1 MQKYILTAAFIMAS
15 FGLAK
20 SQNVSTAN
28 KYDIK
33 LHPEKPELTTQNKF
47 SAACFQIAD
56 VVYTVIENAKP
67 NTSIEYYST
76 IHGGKLVANCTTDK
90 LGFAQ
95 KVFSAKAVPGFAIN
109 KPTADSREGF
119 VEHFIEKEF
128 VLEKFEALRN
138 GNTISLNWNANA
150 STKNNIT
157 FEILKSTDGK
167 NYSVINTQQANSIE
181 AMNTYTFTENFNA
194 TSSYKL
200 RIIKN
205 NLITR
210 YTSEP
215 LNADANKSFKVYPT
229 ISNTS
234 IHVDASDN
242 TIEVTP
248 FYIINVSGEILK
260 NGILDKAQNEVAI
273 NELVAG
279 VYFIQIGTKTQKF
292 VKE

>member
-1 MQKYILTAAFIMAS
+1 MQKYILTAAFIVAS
-15 FGLAK
+15 FGLAN

-28 KYDIK
+28 KFDIK

-67 NTSIEYYST
+67 NTVLEFYST

-109 KPTADSREGF
+109 KPSADSREGF

-128 VLEKFEALRN
+128 VLEKFEAQRN
-138 GNTISLNWNANA
+138 GNTISLNWNANSSA
-150 STKNNIT
+150 KNTIT

-167 NYSVINTQQANSIE
+167 NYSVINTQQANSSE
-181 AMNTYTFTENFNA
+181 GLSTYTFTENFNES
-194 TSSYKL
+194 SSYKL

-205 NLITR
+205 NSIAR

-229 ISNTS
+229 VSSTN
-234 IHVDASDN
+234 IHIDASDN
-242 TIEVTP
+242 TIEPTP

-260 NGILDKAQNEVAI
+260 NGLLDKAQNEVAI
-273 NELVAG
+273 NEFVAG
-279 VYFIQIGTKTQKF
+279 IYFVQIGTKTQKF
-292 VKE
+292 IKE

>member
-20 SQNVSTAN
+20 SQNVSIAN

-67 NTSIEYYST
+67 NTPIEYYST
-76 IHGGKLVANCTTDK
+76 IHGGKLVANCITDNS
-90 LGFAQ
+90 GFVQ
-95 KVFSAKAVPGFAIN
+95 KVFSVKSVPGFAIN
-109 KPTADSREGF
+109 KSVQNSNQGF

-128 VLEKFEALRN
+128 VLEKFEAQRN
-138 GNTISLNWNANA
+138 GNTISLNWNAN
-150 STKNNIT
+150 SSVKNTIT

-167 NYSVINTQQANSIE
+167 NYSVINTQQANSSE
-181 AMNTYTFTENFNA
+181 GLSTYTFTENFNV
-194 TSSYKL
+194 TSCYKL

-229 ISNTS
+229 VSSTN
-234 IHVDASDN
+234 IHIDASDN
-242 TIEVTP
+242 TIEPKP